1 MAFTAKHGQPVSA
14 SEIVMIGPS
23 FVDDLLVPV
32 EQEMR
37 RRGAKVIRFADADEV
52 RANPAPMASMDV
64 LFAVGMYPCTR
75 ELMAAAAQLRAVI
88 SPFTGTEGFDER
100 AATELGIVV
109 GNGQTSDNYNSMAEA
124 AIMLILMS
132 LYDVQRTQKVLR
144 ENLPRPH
151 EAELNARTLRGKT
164 VGLIGFG
171 KINQSIAAKLEN
183 WGVKIQAAVRRQPA
197 SVPSNVTIVTL
208 DNLLATSDIV
218 VLAVDLNASTRGM
231 LNAERLEK
239 IKPGAMFVNVCRGS
253 IVDEAALVRLV
264 KSGRI
269 AALAL
274 DAFDTYPL
282 PPDSPL
288 RDLPRTILTPMIVGH
303 TQETTAGLPVAAIES
318 ITRVLAGKP
327 PLYVRNPEV
336 LPAWQKRWSKA
347 G

>member
-1 MAFTAKHGQPVSA
+1 MDSLVSQ

-32 EQEMR
+32 EQEIR
-37 RRGAKVIRFADADEV
+37 NRGAKVTRFANDDEA

-75 ELMAAAAQLRAVI
+75 EVMAAAPRLRAVI

-100 AATELGIVV
+100 AASELGIVV
-109 GNGQTSDNYNSMAEA
+109 GNGQTPDNYNSMAEA
-124 AIMLILMS
+124 TIMLILMS
-132 LYDVQRTQKVLR
+132 LYDIQRTQKVLR

-171 KINQSIAAKLEN
+171 KIGQSIAEKLQT
-183 WGVKIQAAVRRQPA
+183 WGVKIQASVRRQPA
-197 SVPSNVTIVTL
+197 SVPSYVTITRL
-208 DNLLATSDIV
+208 DDLIATSDII

-231 LNAERLEK
+231 LNAQRLER
-239 IKPGAMFVNVCRGS
+239 IKPGAIFVNVCRGS
-253 IVDEAALVRLV
+253 IVDEAALVKL
-264 KSGRI
+264 KKEGRI

-274 DAFDTYPL
+274 DAFDVAPL
-282 PPDSPL
+282 PMDSPL
-288 RDLPRTILTPMIVGH
+288 RSLDRTILTPMIVGH
-303 TQETTAGLPVAAIES
+303 TQETTAGLPIAAVES

-336 LPAWQKRWSKA
+336 LPAWQKRWSN
-347 G
+347 GG